1 MTRKTLTTLAALG
14 LTFAAGAAHA
24 ATLTVAVTGIEKVE
38 GAIMLAM
45 FDAAEAY
52 GGAGAPVRSVR
63 IPVSGA
69 EVTTTF
75 EDLPAGRY
83 AIKLYHDANGNGE
96 MDTNMVGL
104 PIEGYGFSGN
114 GGRFGP
120 PAWDDA
126 AFEVSEDG
134 GNTISIRLR

>member
-1 MTRKTLTTLAALG
+1 MTLKTLTIVAAIGLSLG
-14 LTFAAGAAHA
+14 AGAASA
-24 ATLTVAVTGIEKVE
+24 ATLTVAVTDIEE
-38 GAIMLAM
+38 AQGAIMLAM
-45 FDAAEAY
+45 FDAKAAY
-52 GGAGAPVRSVR
+52 DGAGAPVRSVR
-63 IPVSGA
+63 IPVEGA

-104 PIEGYGFSGN
+104 PVEGYGFSGN

-120 PAWDDA
+120 PSWDDA
-126 AFEVSEDG
+126 VFEVSEDDD
-134 GNTISIRLR
+134 NTISIRLR

>member
-1 MTRKTLTTLAALG
+1 MTRKTLTTLAAIG
-14 LTFAAGAAHA
+14 LALSAGTAHA
-24 ATLTVAVTGIEKVE
+24 ATLTVAVTGIEEQE

-45 FDAAEAY
+45 FDAADAY
-52 GGAGAPVRSVR
+52 DGGGPPARAVR
-63 IPVSGA
+63 IPVTDKVVSM
-69 EVTTTF
+69 TL

-104 PIEGYGFSGN
+104 PVEGYGFSGN

-120 PAWDDA
+120 PGWDDA
-126 AFEVSEDG
+126 VFEVSEEG